1 MAFTAEHYF
10 FIALLIA
17 GVCGLSWAFSRRKKP
32 CSFLV
37 VFFLFISFLGVMGP
51 NWLFNLPPTPYAI
64 AYSLNFADAD
74 DSAESDIAADS
85 AAADSAVSDTEPSV
99 ISSATPISDVAGS
112 VSITETS
119 DKTSTDVSSDYQV
132 VFTPGKSGAFQWDDL
147 KLTQSS
153 QDVAVVSMPLEPP
166 ASGKKSTVVV
176 EGTQEAQAD
185 VARIAYSYDLYGV
198 VEITLKNGEKGYAAI
213 LFLKAENT
221 GSKPTGAIA
230 VQQELPAELAQSVD
244 DVLGCSVECT
254 VTKGSV
260 LVTLFFDGIQP
271 GEEKTASVTVKVDS
285 PLLNKG
291 DVLGRFKQ
299 PVAVSSNQGVQLVE
313 SKGPNTTLAI
323 LGLVAV
329 LAIAALVT
337 RFFMGRQ

>member
-32 CSFLV
+32 GSFLV
-37 VFFLFISFLGVMGP
+37 VFFLLISVLGVMGP

-64 AYSLNFADAD
+64 AYSLNFAD
-74 DSAESDIAADS
+74 
-85 AAADSAVSDTEPSV
+85 AADSAVSDTEPSV

-313 SKGPNTTLAI
+313 SKGSNTTLAI

>member
-32 CSFLV
+32 GSFLV
-37 VFFLFISFLGVMGP
+37 VFFLLISVLGVMGP
-51 NWLFNLPPTPYAI
+51 NWLFNLPPTPY
-64 AYSLNFADAD
+64 
-74 DSAESDIAADS
+74 
-85 AAADSAVSDTEPSV
+85 
-99 ISSATPISDVAGS
+99 PISDVAGS

-230 VQQELPAELAQSVD
+230 VQQELPAELAQ
-244 DVLGCSVECT
+244 
-254 VTKGSV
+254 
-260 LVTLFFDGIQP
+260 
-271 GEEKTASVTVKVDS
+271 
-285 PLLNKG
+285 
-291 DVLGRFKQ
+291 
-299 PVAVSSNQGVQLVE
+299 
-313 SKGPNTTLAI
+313 
-323 LGLVAV
+323 
-329 LAIAALVT
+329 
-337 RFFMGRQ
+337 